1 MKLFQ
6 YAILHHPLPTKEQT
20 ERGETPR
27 SVVVKDITS
36 ILVRDEREAL
46 MTAAREIPSEYLDK
60 LDRVEI
66 ALRPF

>member
-27 SVVVKDITS
+27 SAVVKDITN
-36 ILVRDEREAL
+36 VVARDEKEVL
-46 MTAAREIPSEYLDK
+46 MIAAREIPAEYLDK

>member
-27 SVVVKDITS
+27 SIVVKDITNT
-36 ILVRDEREAL
+36 VARDEKEVL
-46 MTAAREIPSEYLDK
+46 MIAAREIPEQYLDK